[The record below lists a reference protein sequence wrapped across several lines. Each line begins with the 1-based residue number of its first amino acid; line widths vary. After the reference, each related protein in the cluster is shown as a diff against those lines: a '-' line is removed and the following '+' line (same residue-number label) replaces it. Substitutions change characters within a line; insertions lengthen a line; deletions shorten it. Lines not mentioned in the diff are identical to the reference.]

1 MAAYP
6 DLPTDYG
13 SDPVPL
19 AQAKIDRAEDGT
31 GRARSLGADKV
42 RFKLSH
48 PRLSSADKS
57 TLDAFYSANRL
68 LDVAYTCKTDAAIY
82 TCVFA
87 GAPKYERHP
96 GSFWTATV
104 ELEQV

>member
-13 SDPVPL
+13 SDPEPL
-19 AQAKIDRAEDGT
+19 DQAKIDRAEDGT
-31 GRARSLGADKV
+31 ARARSLGADKV
-42 RFKLSH
+42 KFKLKH
-48 PRLSSADKS
+48 PRLSASDKS
-57 TLDAFYSANRL
+57 TLDAFYAANRL
-68 LDVAYTCKTDAAIY
+68 LEVAYTCKTDSAAY
-82 TCVFA
+82 TCIFA
-87 GAPKYERHP
+87 AAPRYERHP